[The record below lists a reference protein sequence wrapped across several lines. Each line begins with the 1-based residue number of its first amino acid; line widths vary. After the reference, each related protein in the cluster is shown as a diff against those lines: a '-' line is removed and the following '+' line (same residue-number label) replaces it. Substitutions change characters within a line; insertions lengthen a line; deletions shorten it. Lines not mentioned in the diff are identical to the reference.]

1 MAVYKIGRSP
11 KSDVVLTDPSV
22 SRDHAELSDA
32 KDGRY
37 HVIDVG
43 SSFGTFIMRAGEW
56 RKIQQAVLAADEPV
70 MFGKFRTTP
79 AQMLSKRVEPPP
91 TDTKDMNAP
100 RKAPPFTEV
109 SSSSVVRR
117 LAAILAA
124 DVVGYSRMMGENE
137 SGTLNALKA
146 MRRDVF
152 DPTVG
157 RFRGRIFKV
166 IGDGILTE
174 FQSVVDA
181 VRCAVEIQAAMHERA
196 FGNAAMPMRFRMG
209 INLGDVM
216 VVGDDLYGDGVNIA
230 ARLET
235 LAPPGGLCV
244 SGPVYD
250 QVKNKLTL
258 EYEDLGEQNVKNI
271 AEPLRVYR
279 IQSTES
285 GRKIVA

>member
-11 KSDVVLTDPSV
+11 KSDIVLTDPSV
-22 SRDHAELSDA
+22 SRDHAELSDS
-32 KDGRY
+32 KDGRF
-37 HVIDVG
+37 HDIDVG
-43 SSFGTFIMRAGEW
+43 SSFGTFIMRSGEW
-56 RKIQQAVLAADEPV
+56 RKIHQAVVAPDEPV

-79 AQMLSKRVEPPP
+79 AQMLQKRMEPPP
-91 TDTKDMNAP
+91 TDMKAIGEP
-100 RKAPPFTEV
+100 RKAPMFTEV

-157 RFRGRIFKV
+157 RYRGRIFKV

-196 FGNAAMPMRFRMG
+196 FGNAAMAMKFRMG

-285 GRKIVA
+285 GRKITA